1 MIDTF
6 WFKVMVGAPSCPR
19 LVAIT
24 TTPLAA
30 RGPYTAVAAASFKID
45 MEAISSGRKRLK
57 NSLPCPESITTS
69 SMTYKIFS
77 PPRIQILAFSPG
89 APEAC

>member
-1 MIDTF
+1 
-6 WFKVMVGAPSCPR
+6 MVGAPSRPR

-30 RGPYTAVAAASFKID
+30 REIYTAVAAASFKID

-57 NSLPCPESITTS
+57 NSLPCPRIHHDIVNDIQD
-69 SMTYKIFS
+69 IFTAS
-77 PPRIQILAFSPG
+77 NQILAFSPG